1 MEASSPKKR
10 LSREE
15 SRDMTRRALLTAAAE
30 LFATQG
36 FHGTSIDA
44 VAERAG
50 YTKGAVYANFASKSD
65 LYLALLDERLGQEND
80 EWERLLASGAPLGE
94 RAEAWG
100 KCFAQQISQDRSWSL
115 LTLEFS
121 LHAMRDERVREALR
135 ERVGAAKRRYE
146 ECLAARYELLGQ
158 KPPLHA
164 ATMAAVMLGLD
175 NGLSLLYLLSEDEAY
190 ADAWAKG
197 AAALIDR

>member
-1 MEASSPKKR
+1 MEASTQKKR
-10 LSREE
+10 LTREE
-15 SRDMTRRALLTAAAE
+15 SRDLTRRALLNAAAE

-36 FHGTSIDA
+36 FYGTSIDA

-50 YTKGAVYANFASKSD
+50 YTKGAVYANFASKTE

-80 EWERLLASGAPLGE
+80 EWERLLASGAPIGE
-94 RAEAWG
+94 RAEALG
-100 KCFAQQISQDRSWSL
+100 KDFAYQISQDRSWSL

-121 LHAMRDERVREALR
+121 LHAMRDERVRDALR

-146 ECLAARYELLGQ
+146 QCLAQRYELLGRA
-158 KPPLHA
+158 PPLDISVM
-164 ATMAAVMLGLD
+164 ATVMLGMD
-175 NGLSLLYLLSEDEAY
+175 NGLSLLLLLSEDEAY